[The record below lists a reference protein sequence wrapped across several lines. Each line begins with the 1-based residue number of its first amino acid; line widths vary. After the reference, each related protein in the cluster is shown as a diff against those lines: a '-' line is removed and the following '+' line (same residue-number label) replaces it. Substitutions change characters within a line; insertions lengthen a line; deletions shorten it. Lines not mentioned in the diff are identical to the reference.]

1 MKKKLLIFALILVV
15 CITFSGSYDVRGTE
29 ELSYVIAIGID
40 KSDSEDEPIAL
51 TIQIAK
57 SDSSESG
64 GTKIKTDIKTVK
76 CNSFNIGLAMLNLE
90 NVNQINLSHCT
101 ALVISEEVAREGLG
115 NIINT
120 ITNNIEIRPTCN
132 ILICQDEA
140 KSFLETA
147 SKVEDISSK
156 FYTSFIESIKITS
169 YTTPCTLSHFYS
181 STHHDISSPL
191 ALYCF
196 EKDDNIETLGL
207 AIFDKYKMIG
217 RTSGIE
223 TICYNLLTNNFEEST
238 IEVYN
243 YQSSEIPLSINLS
256 SPQKTKIKVIL
267 DNGKPKITCNI
278 SVNSKILSANE
289 NYDFS
294 TEDARQKI
302 EAEINK
308 FLKDSCSA
316 FLYKTSQEYGT
327 DVIGF
332 EGYFNKNF
340 LTQDQINQYNWKEL
354 YKNATFEV
362 NTTNHLLSGFL
373 FSKT

>member
-1 MKKKLLIFALILVV
+1 MKKKILVFAIILVV
-15 CITFSGSYDVRGTE
+15 CITFSSSYDVKGTE

-40 KSDSEDEPIAL
+40 KSDSENEPLSL
-51 TIQIAK
+51 TVQIAK

-76 CNSFNIGLAMLNLE
+76 CNSFNIGIAMLNLE

-120 ITNNIEIRPTCN
+120 IANNIEIRPTCN
-132 ILICQDEA
+132 ILVCQDKA
-140 KSFLETA
+140 QSFLETA

-169 YTTPCTLSHFYS
+169 YTTPCTISYFYS
-181 STHHDISSPL
+181 TTHHDISSPL

-207 AIFDKYKMIG
+207 AIFDRYTMVG

-223 TICYNLLTNNFEEST
+223 TVCYNLLTDNFEEST

-243 YQSSEIPLSINLS
+243 YQNPDIPLSINLS
-256 SPQKTKIKVIL
+256 SPQKTKIKVKL
-267 DNGKPKITCNI
+267 EDGKPKITCNI
-278 SVNSKILSANE
+278 SVNSKILSVNE

-294 TEDARQKI
+294 SEEARQKI

-308 FLKDSCSA
+308 FLEDSCTA
-316 FLYKTSQEYGT
+316 FLCKTAQEYGV

-340 LTQDQINQYNWKEL
+340 LTQNQIDKYNWKEL
-354 YKNATFEV
+354 YKNATFEI
-362 NTTNHLLSGFL
+362 TSTNHLLSGFL

>member
-1 MKKKLLIFALILVV
+1 MKKKILVFALILVV
-15 CITFSGSYDVRGTE
+15 CITFSSSYDVKGTE

-40 KSDSEDEPIAL
+40 KSDSETEPLSL
-51 TIQIAK
+51 TVQIAK

-64 GTKIKTDIKTVK
+64 GTKIKTDIKTVN
-76 CNSFNIGLAMLNLE
+76 CNSFSIGIAMLNLE

-101 ALVISEEVAREGLG
+101 AIVISEEIAREGLG

-132 ILICQDEA
+132 ILVCQDDA

-147 SKVEDISSK
+147 KVEDISSK

-181 STHHDISSPL
+181 STHHDISVPL

-207 AIFDKYKMIG
+207 AIFDGYKMVG
-217 RTSGIE
+217 RTSGLE
-223 TICYNLLTNNFEEST
+223 TVCYNLLTDNFEEST
-238 IEVYN
+238 IAVYN
-243 YQSSEIPLSINLS
+243 YQKPNIPLSINLS
-256 SPQKTKIKVIL
+256 APQKTKIKVKL
-267 DNGKPKITCNI
+267 EDGKPKISCNI

-294 TEDARQKI
+294 TEEARRII

-308 FLKDSCSA
+308 FIEESCTG
-316 FLYKTSQEYGT
+316 FLYKTAQEYGT
-327 DVIGF
+327 DIVGF

-340 LTQDQINQYNWKEL
+340 LTQDQLDKYNWKEL

-362 NTTNHLLSGFL
+362 TSSNHLLSGFL

>member
-1 MKKKLLIFALILVV
+1 MKKKILIFALILIV
-15 CITFSGSYDVRGTE
+15 CITFSGSYDVKGTE

-40 KSDSEDEPIAL
+40 KSDSKDESIAL

-57 SDSSESG
+57 PDSSESG
-64 GTKIKTDIKTVK
+64 GTKIKTDIKTVE
-76 CNSFNIGLAMLNLE
+76 CDSFNIGLAMLNLE
-90 NVNQINLSHCT
+90 NVNQVNLSHCT
-101 ALVISEEVAREGLG
+101 ALIISEEIAREGLG

-132 ILICQDEA
+132 ILICQDKA
-140 KSFLETA
+140 KNFLETA
-147 SKVEDISSK
+147 SKIEDISSK
-156 FYTSFIESIKITS
+156 FYTSFIDAIKITS
-169 YTTPCTLSHFYS
+169 YTTPCTISHFYS
-181 STHHDISSPL
+181 TTHHDISSPL

-207 AIFDKYKMIG
+207 AIFDRYKMVG
-217 RTSGIE
+217 KTSGLE
-223 TICYNLLTNNFEEST
+223 TICYNLLTNNFEEAT

-243 YQSSEIPLSINLS
+243 YQSPDMPLSINLN
-256 SPQKTKIKVIL
+256 SPQKTKIKVKL
-267 DNGKPKITCNI
+267 EDGKPKIICNI

-294 TEDARQKI
+294 TEEARQKI

-308 FLKDSCSA
+308 FLEESCTT
-316 FLYKTSQEYGT
+316 FLYKTAQEYGT

-340 LTQDQINQYNWKEL
+340 LIQDHIDKYDWKEL
-354 YKNATFEV
+354 YKNAIFEV
-362 NTTNHLLSGFL
+362 KSTNHLLSGFL